1 MPYIKSDID
10 RIHIDK
16 IVESMKEVVQPDG
29 RLNYLLFKFCKDT
42 ISPSYQNYRNFIAEL
57 TECGA
62 EIRRR
67 FLAPYEEEQCRVN
80 GDVQ

>member
-1 MPYIKSDID
+1 MPYIKSDIE
-10 RIHIDK
+10 RQHIDK
-16 IVESMKEVVQPDG
+16 IVKSMKDIVQPDG

-67 FLAPYEEEQCRVN
+67 FLVPYEDEQKEKN
-80 GDVQ
+80 GDVE